1 MSAAWSCRASTTRTH
16 LEFLLAAASH
26 SLQQG
31 RKMRVAVISDLPR
44 LSPAE
49 ALEDYQ
55 KKGLIAPGGTDVYS
69 DLKALLADYLYDV
82 HYINPR
88 TPVMPQD
95 IDVLVWM
102 QPRRDSGPILLLLS
116 QHLARGGKAIVAMQH
131 FNIQQR
137 QYRGSGFQTVYWPQP
152 QFQDLDRYLKL
163 FGVEQLREVL
173 FDRTQSHLDLETQV
187 NRTAVR
193 EYDPQKVALPFLIRA
208 VGQHYDHTSPITRH
222 LGDQLFIWGNRFA
235 LHSSDLNSAGIT
247 AQTLISTSPQAWAYP
262 WQGGWLPPEVFAP
275 QTYLPGPQPLAALLT
290 GPFPEVAFA
299 EDEDGRAT
307 LQRVGE
313 RPRQTGALLLIG
325 SSEMFKNEHLL
336 TPGFQ
341 HDQFLLNAVAYNAYG
356 EELATLQARRPTP
369 RGFPF
374 QSTES
379 KRLWR
384 VFVVGAG
391 PLLFLGY
398 ALYRRTRRT

>member
-1 MSAAWSCRASTTRTH
+1 M
-16 LEFLLAAASH
+16 
-26 SLQQG
+26 
-31 RKMRVAVISDLPR
+31 
-44 LSPAE
+44 PA
-49 ALEDYQ
+49 
-55 KKGLIAPGGTDVYS
+55 DV
-69 DLKALLADYLYDV
+69 
-82 HYINPR
+82 
-88 TPVMPQD
+88 
-95 IDVLVWM
+95 DVLLWM

-152 QFQDLDRYLKL
+152 QFQDLDRYLQL

-208 VGQHYDHTSPITRH
+208 VGQHYDRTSPITRH
-222 LGDQLFIWGNRFA
+222 LGDLLFIWGNRFVLQPA
-235 LHSSDLNSAGIT
+235 ELSSAGIT

-275 QTYLPGPQPLAALLT
+275 QTYLPGPQPLVALLT
-290 GPFPEVAFA
+290 GPFPEVAFTES
-299 EDEDGRAT
+299 EDSRAV

-313 RPRQTGALLLIG
+313 RPQQAGALLLIG
-325 SSEMFKNEHLL
+325 SSEMFKNEHLSA
-336 TPGFQ
+336 PGFQ

-356 EELATLQARRPTP
+356 AELAALQARRPTL
-369 RGFPF
+369 RGFAF
-374 QSTES
+374 QSAES

-391 PLLFLGY
+391 PLLFLAY
-398 ALYRRTRRT
+398 ALYRRARRT